1 MPNILFLTGHP
12 IEDASSRYRV
22 HQFAEY
28 LERAGYNCTIAP
40 FTTVALFRALQG
52 RRKLGTK
59 ISQTL
64 YCTLRRLARLTTL
77 SRFDTVVI
85 HREAFPFLAPSVE
98 RWILRMHPR
107 VIFSFDD
114 AVHSG
119 HGDVSTLN
127 HPWLYRAKYG
137 GGYDEVMRR
146 CVHVIAGNR
155 MLAEHAAE
163 QNPNVTVIP
172 TVVDCQRF
180 RLRALR
186 LDNSAPVTIGWMGS
200 RSTVRYLSLIEP
212 ALREVARVHH
222 GRVRFRFFGAPEYEL
237 DLPDFRSLPFSLE
250 RELQDLSSLDVGL
263 MPMPDTEWTRGKCA
277 FKAIQYM
284 AAGVATVASPVGG
297 TADVVQ
303 HNVTGLLAKTAG
315 EWFQA
320 LDRLISEATLRERL
334 ALAARR
340 KVEQFYSLQV
350 WGPRVVSLFDHLT
363 ASTEGLNRGSVAA

>member
-1 MPNILFLTGHP
+1 
-12 IEDASSRYRV
+12 
-22 HQFAEY
+22 
-28 LERAGYNCTIAP
+28 
-40 FTTVALFRALQG
+40 
-52 RRKLGTK
+52 
-59 ISQTL
+59 
-64 YCTLRRLARLTTL
+64 
-77 SRFDTVVI
+77 
-85 HREAFPFLAPSVE
+85 
-98 RWILRMHPR
+98 
-107 VIFSFDD
+107 
-114 AVHSG
+114 
-119 HGDVSTLN
+119 
-127 HPWLYRAKYG
+127 
-137 GGYDEVMRR
+137 
-146 CVHVIAGNR
+146 VIAGNR
-155 MLAEHAAE
+155 TLAEHAAE

-180 RLRALR
+180 RLRSLR

-200 RSTVRYLSLIEP
+200 RSTVGYLSLIEP
-212 ALREVARVHH
+212 ALREVARVHP

-237 DLPDFRSLPFSLE
+237 DVPDFRSLPFSLE

-284 AAGVATVASPVGG
+284 AAGVATVASPVGA

-303 HNVTGLLAKTAG
+303 HNVTGVLAKTTG

-350 WGPRVVSLFDHLT
+350 WGPRVVSLFDQLT